1 MHLREAMYLGLALL
15 VAASLSVCGSAA
27 SATGTASKTRS
38 KSSTSST
45 GSKTRKSSSKSKKSR
60 RKERGQ
66 QAPTPD
72 RISEIQTALS
82 KDGSF
87 RGTPNGKWD
96 DATVGAMRSFQTSH
110 GLTPNGKLDAPT
122 LQKLGLG
129 SQTAGVAAPI
139 VPPNSTSRLISSSS
153 TAQSSRE

>member
-1 MHLREAMYLGLALL
+1 MHLRGAARLALALL
-15 VAASLSVCGSAA
+15 IAALGVSVAVAAAGQTAKSKTAA
-27 SATGTASKTRS
+27 SSASA
-38 KSSTSST
+38 
-45 GSKTRKSSSKSKKSR
+45 KTRKASKKSH

-72 RISEIQTALS
+72 RISEIQAALS

-87 RGTPNGKWD
+87 NGTPSGKWD
-96 DATVGAMRSFQTSH
+96 DSTVAAMRSFQSAH
-110 GLTPNGKLDAPT
+110 GLSPTGKLDALT

-139 VPPNSTSRLISSSS
+139 IPPNSTSRLISSSS
-153 TAQSSRE
+153 SSQASRE

>member
-1 MHLREAMYLGLALL
+1 MGLALL
-15 VAASLSVCGSAA
+15 VAAGLGVCANAAGAPGQSKTAKTATSKSSA
-27 SATGTASKTRS
+27 SATSG
-38 KSSTSST
+38 
-45 GSKTRKSSSKSKKSR
+45 KTRKASSKKSR

-87 RGTPNGKWD
+87 SGTPSGKWD
-96 DATVGAMRSFQTSH
+96 DATVAAMRSFQSAH
-110 GLTPNGKLDAPT
+110 GLSPTGKLDALT

-139 VPPNSTSRLISSSS
+139 IPPNSTSRLISSSS
-153 TAQSSRE
+153 SSQASRE